1 LARTREEVPKHHLMI
16 TKHSPL
22 ITLDDGLE
30 HHLQFEIED
39 NNVFWVIRRFV

>member
-1 LARTREEVPKHHLMI
+1 LARAREEVPKHHLLM

-22 ITLDDGLE
+22 ITLDDVLE

-39 NNVFWVIRRFV
+39 NYLFG